1 MQAMEVIGGT
11 WTNISSD
18 ATLVRHLLDLYF
30 CWEYPTLGSLSREYF
45 LEDFERGSNRFC
57 SSLLVNAIL
66 ALGSRLSDR
75 PASRADPNEARTS
88 GDHFFKEAE
97 KLLWKDKDHY
107 KLTTIQALGLM
118 SIREAGC
125 GRDYESRYYAGQST
139 RLALEMGLHQVTDS
153 GTRDNA
159 VRSATFWGAFSLDQ

>member
-1 MQAMEVIGGT
+1 MEVIGGT
-11 WTNISSD
+11 WTSVSSD
-18 ATLVRHLLDLYF
+18 AALIRHLLDLYF
-30 CWEYPTLGSLSREYF
+30 CWEYPTLGSLSREHF
-45 LEDFERGSNRFC
+45 LEDFGRGNQRFC
-57 SSLLVNAIL
+57 SSLLVNALL
-66 ALGSRLSDR
+66 AIGSRLSDR
-75 PASRADPNEARTS
+75 PASRADPNNAHTS

-118 SIREAGC
+118 SIREAGY

-139 RLALEMGLHQVTDS
+139 RLALEMGLHRVTESEDS
-153 GTRDNA
+153 DNA